1 MMTFQRELDVARDL
15 AWRAGQQSLNY
26 MRQGVTAEDKSDDSP
41 VTIADREAE
50 KLFVAGLSAAF
61 PHDGLLGEEGASREA
76 ASGRRWIIDPV
87 DGTRDFVRKNRL
99 WANLIALEVDGV
111 VEIGVATFPALE
123 EVYWGVRGRGAW
135 RCQGAR
141 TEQLHHSNITD
152 VRKSVLCANRMQD
165 GLIVPYSKVLLDF
178 MSQFW
183 SVRSLG
189 GAMDAMFVCSGS
201 AEIWLE
207 PTCKPWDL
215 AVLQVIAHG
224 AGCRFFDY
232 NGKDHIYGDNAV
244 ICVPALEG
252 EVKKL
257 LGIG

>member
-1 MMTFQRELDVARDL
+1 MTFQRELDVARDL
-15 AWRAGQQSLNY
+15 AWRAGQQSLQY

-50 KLFVAGLSAAF
+50 KLFVAGLQAAF
-61 PHDGLLGEEGASREA
+61 PDDGLMGEEGASKEGA
-76 ASGRRWIIDPV
+76 GGRRWIIDPV

-99 WANLIALEVDGV
+99 WANLVALEVDGV
-111 VEIGVATFPALE
+111 VELGVATFPALD
-123 EVYWGVRGRGAW
+123 EVYWGVRGAGAW
-135 RCQGAR
+135 RLVGSH
-141 TEQLHHSNITD
+141 TEQLHHSGITD
-152 VRKSVLCANRMQD
+152 VRKAVLCANRMQD
-165 GLIVPYSKVLLDF
+165 GLIVPYSTKLLDF
-178 MSQFW
+178 MAQFW
-183 SVRSLG
+183 AVRSLG

-232 NGKDHIYGDNAV
+232 HGKDHIYGDTAV
-244 ICVPALEG
+244 ICTPAMEG
-252 EVKKL
+252 EVRGL
-257 LGIG
+257 LGLE